1 MKKNN
6 GLVSMLCG
14 LLLFSV
20 CFVSC
25 NKNAQ
30 NNDSNNKVYD
40 RILKSGEIKVA
51 YISYPPGFI
60 KDPNTGKFSGLM
72 HDVFSEVAK
81 NLDLKIVYQE
91 EVTWATLVETV
102 ESEKADIIISPIWPT
117 AQRGKYADFTIP
129 IYLGSLKAY
138 CRIDDNRFDGNVNRI
153 NSSDITISTIDGEI
167 STNVAVED
175 FPKAKITG
183 LPNTTDISQMLLNVK
198 DKKAD
203 VAFVEPFVAGSFM
216 LANPNIIKEVEGIRP
231 LRIYP
236 NEMMIKK
243 GEYKLQSMI
252 NIAIQ
257 ELLNSGY
264 VDKVIAKYEPFK
276 GAFYPTALPY
286 RED

>member
-1 MKKNN
+1 MKTTSR
-6 GLVSMLCG
+6 LVGMFCG
-14 LLLFSV
+14 LLLF
-20 CFVSC
+20 CFVGC
-25 NKNAQ
+25 NKNVHN
-30 NNDSNNKVYD
+30 NNDNNAYD

-60 KDPNTGKFSGLM
+60 KDPNTGDFSGIM
-72 HDVFSEVAK
+72 NDVFCEVAK
-81 NLDLKIVYQE
+81 NMDVKVVYQE

-102 ESEKADIIISPIWPT
+102 ETGKVDIVISPVWPT

-129 IYLGSLKAY
+129 VYLGSLKAY
-138 CRIDDNRFDGNVNRI
+138 CRVDDDRFDGNIDRI

-183 LPNTTDISQMLLNVK
+183 LPNTTDISQMLLNVES
-198 DKKAD
+198 KKAD
-203 VAFVEPFVAGSFM
+203 IAFVEPFVAGNFM
-216 LANPNIIKEVEGIRP
+216 SANPNVIREVKGIKP

-257 ELLNSGY
+257 ELINNGY
-264 VDKVIAKYEPFK
+264 VDKVITKYEPIK
-276 GAFYPTALPY
+276 GSFYKTASQY
-286 RED
+286 QED